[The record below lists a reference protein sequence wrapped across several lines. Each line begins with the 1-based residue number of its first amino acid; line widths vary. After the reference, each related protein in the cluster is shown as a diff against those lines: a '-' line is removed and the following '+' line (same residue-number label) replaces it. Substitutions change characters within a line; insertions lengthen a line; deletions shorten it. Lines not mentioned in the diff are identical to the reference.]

1 MVLLKNLIL
10 RNDILKDIFK
20 ECSSEKMDFLMKRQ
34 GELQD
39 KIDALGA
46 WDLDTKLNI
55 AMDA

>member
-1 MVLLKNLIL
+1 
-10 RNDILKDIFK
+10 
-20 ECSSEKMDFLMKRQ
+20 MKRQ

-55 AMDA
+55 AMDALRCPEPDTKISVLSGGERRRVT